1 MVHKITVIIAVKR
14 LSEVARATTF
24 GLSRCSSMPHIWMG
38 RVLALPVVK
47 KAIKTSSKD
56 MQKENKKAA
65 MIEGIRSGSVMY

>member
-1 MVHKITVIIAVKR
+1 MIHKIAVMTAVKR
-14 LSEVARATTF
+14 LSDVARATTF

-56 MQKENKKAA
+56 VAKEKKKAA
-65 MIEGIRSGSVMY
+65 IIEGIRSGSVMY